1 MILLCPSWVF
11 LCELLWEYA
20 AGLWC
25 SFGAK
30 VWFQWSCYAGL
41 LRSHFGVGV
50 FLWICSVFWGH
61 LFVGGPT
68 EGCFCLL
75 QRHYHH
81 LLFILKAHLHIAITV
96 MSMTHRFSKFYN
108 FCWLFVTA
116 VTFAS
121 AVFPIIEFDP
131 NKLCFHHLE
140 WATLRSIL
148 KSSFNN
154 Y

>member
-1 MILLCPSWVF
+1 MSVVGFLMRVVMRVCSGFVVQLRCQSVISIKLLCRFIEATLRRWCFPVNLLSF
-11 LCELLWEYA
+11 LRAPL
-20 AGLWC
+20 
-25 SFGAK
+25 
-30 VWFQWSCYAGL
+30 
-41 LRSHFGVGV
+41 
-50 FLWICSVFWGH
+50 
-61 LFVGGPT
+61 VGGPT